1 MSCIDFKAKKTL
13 WELKSNKSILFIP
26 NHKVLENFKDFFKCQ
41 MVLSFL
47 SVSCRQIR
55 ESEVDLWLIS
65 GQIWS
70 YKLIKK
76 FSRPTSSLRR
86 CATTN
91 RRDPASIWLVRGSW
105 QTSDEATHRCSRGG
119 SVALGRCRGRRAAAP
134 VSTRRDRSSPD
145 FPQTAGWR
153 YSTQSGT
160 KSVRQRDTGGGRER
174 LWDSIKLSF
183 AKHVSHRISF

>member
-1 MSCIDFKAKKTL
+1 M
-13 WELKSNKSILFIP
+13 LKNKGISFIP
-26 NHKVLENFKDFFKCQ
+26 THKVLEIFEDFFSVRCFYLF
-41 MVLSFL
+41 V
-47 SVSCRQIR
+47 SVSCRQII

-65 GQIWS
+65 GQIWT

-91 RRDPASIWLVRGSW
+91 RRDLASIWLARGSW

-119 SVALGRCRGRRAAAP
+119 SVALGRWRGRRAAAP

-160 KSVRQRDTGGGRER
+160 KSVWQRDTGGTGGGYRTALYYHLQNMFHTELNFSR
-174 LWDSIKLSF
+174 
-183 AKHVSHRISF
+183 R